1 VVATVAPPGPPA
13 PGRADQAPAVRPYW
27 ELDWAQPTVVLLGN
41 EVAGLDPALVAL
53 ASERVTIPHGAA
65 VESLNVAL
73 AAAPLLLERWR
84 QRLGG
89 VTGENAPNNRRVL
102 R

>member
-1 VVATVAPPGPPA
+1 M
-13 PGRADQAPAVRPYW
+13 RPYW

-41 EVAGLDPALVAL
+41 EGAGLDPALVAL

-89 VTGENAPNNRRVL
+89 
-102 R
+102 